1 MFSGTIE
8 IYPPYIKTLMNN
20 NDPNSNQSNFNNNNP
35 GNAPFQL
42 GHLANDHKRPLN
54 YGSDSLDSPD
64 SDHNEVKKRNRLSF
78 VCQTCRRSKTKCDRE
93 KPECTRCIKLGLKCI
108 YDVAKQ
114 VPPRIPSK
122 DATISRL
129 QKDVDYWKMKAMRL
143 MDEQGIDSSEAYNDL
158 LKHEG
163 PNSNNHPSNE
173 AEQRQLSVESREGT
187 DYSAKLH
194 KLQDVQINLYKNHAT
209 MIFSKVMKQDVKPL
223 SENYVII
230 QDKYVSSLI
239 ASVFIHPTQ
248 NSMIPA
254 LTANANISRAQPS
267 VRSNIVKLK
276 EILMSKYKDPFQRSK
291 INEFTDR
298 ILQSANSSR
307 NLKIGMILSMLYN
320 TVGHEYLEDHCL
332 KSGEYSDLLQNF
344 ITEIEKIL
352 PPKNIVD
359 KYKAH
364 FYEYVHPNLPFLD
377 IDMFEETIS
386 ETVTVD
392 PKDESKV
399 KLNLGKTHLRYK
411 LENLS
416 ILLVIIKLSYISY
429 SFSEV
434 EDKAF
439 PSQFLDNNVI
449 AEFPISNDVILLAQR
464 CLASENWCACT
475 NENII
480 TCLLYIW
487 SFFAFS
493 PEEGD
498 FFLEHPT
505 DVISSLIMM
514 LSTSIGLH
522 RDPYDYPQLKDPS
535 LSDKRILNQRRLLW
549 ISVVGVCSFESTL
562 KGRHPILSMDLVSS
576 FMDIRSPTFSATY
589 LQRVKNDLDY
599 DFLRKCTNNDPYQLN
614 MKIHKI
620 LAVHEFTLK
629 RAQFSILLSDLDN
642 LTLSYNSSFSLE
654 CIELSRDKIENFIEE
669 HLPLIDFREVEAE
682 ENEADD
688 ETNGDADSHITPEA
702 KKKRYVERLNFYS
715 FKNSNALQTRLMNK
729 MMMLRTTEAIF
740 LHFEY
745 MVKVDREKYFP
756 YYYEYLVKACQDSLG
771 LIKMFN
777 DFFTDKYQDFLLP
790 SSYYN
795 VRKILQL
802 ALPSTIFSMLGIV
815 LRINLTCN
823 KLYAKCEEM
832 TRNQAAYNVNYFREF
847 NRKLEIIS
855 IFQKDLENAI
865 EHIYVFSSENLRFR
879 YFSVFKMFALF
890 DVIIKR
896 MRKGELWL
904 GILKLANTD
913 NLHSK
918 IVKTLRMTLGVEL
931 SKKQELIAELEERN
945 HIEDISLDNMIS
957 LCKIVKD
964 ICNTIPKPSST
975 SIDPSDTSR
984 SVTLEPQD
992 ASNFTNNVPPG
1003 QNEMNGLLNSQTEHP
1018 NSRGPNGLQNIP
1030 SLSNLQKLSS
1040 AASIS
1045 NSLNMGPSGGNTG
1058 AMPYATNPNL
1068 NQNRDPNAGPTVPT
1082 NGQGPN
1088 NTAGQN
1094 PSLASQFAE
1103 GTTGNV
1109 GSNYEFPGFLG
1120 GLDLFDYDFL
1130 FGSDMS

>member
-1 MFSGTIE
+1 
-8 IYPPYIKTLMNN
+8 MNN
-20 NDPNSNQSNFNNNNP
+20 NDGLNPSPHHPDNNLGNSQ
-35 GNAPFQL
+35 FQL
-42 GHLANDHKRPLN
+42 ERGANNIKRSIS
-54 YGSDSLDSPD
+54 YGSDSLDSPE
-64 SDHNEVKKRNRLSF
+64 SDHEIKKRNRLSF
-78 VCQTCRRSKTKCDRE
+78 VCQTCRKSKTKCDRE
-93 KPECTRCIKLGLKCI
+93 KPECTRCIKLGLKCV

-129 QKDVDYWKMKAMRL
+129 QRDVDYWKNKAMRL

-163 PNSNNHPSNE
+163 PNSSNHPSSE
-173 AEQRQLSVESREGT
+173 AEQRQLSVGTREGT
-187 DYSAKLH
+187 DYSVKLH
-194 KLQDVQINLYKNHAT
+194 KLQDVQINLYKNHST

-352 PPKNIVD
+352 PPKDIVD

-386 ETVTVD
+386 ETVTKD
-392 PKDESKV
+392 PNNPSKV

-434 EDKAF
+434 ENKTF
-439 PSQFLDNNVI
+439 PSQFLDNKI
-449 AEFPISNDVILLAQR
+449 IESYPISNDVILLAQR

-480 TCLLYIW
+480 TCLLYVW

-522 RDPYDYPQLKDPS
+522 RDPYDYPQLRDPT

-576 FMDIRSPTFSATY
+576 FMDIRSPSFSASY

-599 DFLRKCTNNDPYQLN
+599 DFLRKSTNNDKR
-614 MKIHKI
+614 MMDTKIRRI
-620 LAVHEFTLK
+620 LAIHEFTLK

-642 LTLSYNSSFSLE
+642 LTLSYNNSFSLE

-669 HLPLIDFREVEAE
+669 HLPLIDFREIEAE
-682 ENEADD
+682 ENEMSEESNEDSDD
-688 ETNGDADSHITPEA
+688 NITAEE
-702 KKKRYVERLNFYS
+702 KKRRYVEKLNFYS
-715 FKNSNALQTRLMNK
+715 FRNSNALQTRLMNK

-740 LHFEY
+740 LHFES
-745 MVKVDREKYFP
+745 MLKINKEKYFA

-777 DFFTDKYQDFLLP
+777 DFFTDKYQNYLLS

-802 ALPSTIFSMLGIV
+802 ALPSTIFSMLGII

-832 TRNQAAYNVNYFREF
+832 TRNQSIYNVDIFREY

-855 IFQKDLENAI
+855 IFQKDLESAI
-865 EHIYVFSSENLRFR
+865 EYIYVFSSENLRFR

-890 DVIIKR
+890 DVIVKR

-931 SKKQELIAELEERN
+931 SKKQQLIVELEERN
-945 HIEDISLDNMIS
+945 HIEDISLDNLMS

-964 ICNTIPKPSST
+964 IFSTIPKPPSSCGNT
-975 SIDPSDTSR
+975 SDNI
-984 SVTLEPQD
+984 VTVKAETHENQNTPGYMPHAPHGMGNAPLPRMMNQ
-992 ASNFTNNVPPG
+992 NPP
-1003 QNEMNGLLNSQTEHP
+1003 
-1018 NSRGPNGLQNIP
+1018 GPNGYRDMPALN
-1030 SLSNLQKLSS
+1030 NLQKLSS

-1045 NSLNMGPSGGNTG
+1045 NSLNVGTSGPNVEGPL
-1058 AMPYATNPNL
+1058 PYPGNPNTDPK
-1068 NQNRDPNAGPTVPT
+1068 RDANNPA
-1082 NGQGPN
+1082 NGQQPIN
-1088 NTAGQN
+1088 AATQN